1 MLKSIEDREVIM
13 KKYLKITPE
22 GTKDFLF
29 AECSAM
35 DDICGKIESVF
46 VTRGFKR
53 VITPGIEFYDVFSV
67 PCSGISQESMFKT
80 TDNKGRLL
88 VVRPDSTL
96 PIARMVAS
104 RLKNSVMPVRL
115 YYKQAVYRNNP
126 TLTGRRNEFM
136 QMGIEL
142 LGVKGKRADLE
153 LLTTA
158 VSCISSVAD
167 DFRIEL
173 GHADV
178 FDALSKELD
187 IDDDFKE
194 KIRVSIESK
203 NYSALNNLL
212 DKLKPC
218 KAVSAIRSLPS
229 LFGGEEVF
237 DKAYEICKGTKAE
250 SALEYLHKIYK
261 SLLPLN
267 LGNKLIID
275 LGLVQRNDYYT
286 GIVFTGYIN
295 GIGDAV
301 ISGGRYD
308 ELLSEFD
315 APMGAAGFAVD
326 TDAITIKRLTDNDV
340 SYSDNPDV
348 LVFANDGHEIEAINF
363 VARMNKEGKK
373 AQFSV
378 LQTLEQ
384 TQAFASDRGVAE
396 VITVG

>member
-1 MLKSIEDREVIM
+1 M

-35 DDICGKIESVF
+35 DDVCDKIENVF

-53 VITPGIEFYDVFSV
+53 VITPVIEFYDVFSV
-67 PCSGISQESMFKT
+67 PCSGITQESMFKT
-80 TDNKGRLL
+80 VDNKGRLL

-104 RLKNSVMPVRL
+104 RLKTSVLPVRL
-115 YYKQAVYRNNP
+115 YYKQAVYHNNP
-126 TLTGRRNEFM
+126 TLTGRRNEMM

-142 LGVKGKRADLE
+142 LGAGGKRADLE
-153 LLTTA
+153 ILTTA
-158 VSCISSVAD
+158 VECISSVAD

-173 GHADV
+173 GHAEV
-178 FDALSKELD
+178 FDALSRELE
-187 IDDDFKE
+187 IDEDYKE
-194 KIRVSIESK
+194 KIRVSIEGK

-212 DKLKPC
+212 DKLPQS

-237 DKAYEICKGTKAE
+237 EKAYEICKGTEAQQ
-250 SALEYLHKIYK
+250 ALEYLQTIYK
-261 SLLPLN
+261 NLAPLG

-308 ELLSEFD
+308 KLLSEFD
-315 APMGAAGFAVD
+315 APMDAAGFAVD
-326 TDAITIKRLTDNDV
+326 TDAISIKRLSDGEV
-340 SYSDNPDV
+340 SYSDNPDL
-348 LVFANDGHEIEAINF
+348 LVFAKDGFEIEAINL
-363 VARMNKEGKK
+363 VAQLNKEGTK

-378 LQTLEQ
+378 LDTLEE
-384 TQAFASDRGVAE
+384 TQKFAKLRGIKE
-396 VITVG
+396 VRVVG

>member
-1 MLKSIEDREVIM
+1 M
-13 KKYLKITPE
+13 KRNLKITPE

-35 DDICGKIESVF
+35 DDICGRVESVF
-46 VTRGFKR
+46 VQRGFKK
-53 VITPGIEFYDVFSV
+53 VITPGIEFYDVFSLD
-67 PCSGISQESMFKT
+67 CSGIDQQEMYKM

-96 PIARMVAS
+96 PIARMVS
-104 RLKNSVMPVRL
+104 TRLKNSILPVRL

-136 QMGIEL
+136 QMGVEL
-142 LGVKGKRADLE
+142 LGVKGLRADLE
-153 LLTTA
+153 VLTTA
-158 VSCISSVAD
+158 ISAIKAVAK

-173 GHADV
+173 GHAEV
-178 FDALSKELD
+178 FDALSDELE
-187 IDDDFKE
+187 ISEEYKE

-212 DKLKPC
+212 DKLEPC

-237 DKAYEICKGTKAE
+237 DKASQICKGTKAE
-250 SALEYLHKIYK
+250 AALDYLHLIYSK
-261 SLLPLN
+261 LTPLG
-267 LGNKLIID
+267 LGEKLIID

-286 GIVFTGYIN
+286 GFVFAGYVN

-301 ISGGRYD
+301 VTGGRYD
-308 ELLSEFD
+308 ELLAQFGE
-315 APMGAAGFAVD
+315 AHGAAGFAID
-326 TDAITIKRLTDNDV
+326 TDSLTELRLTDANV

-348 LVFANDGHEIEAINF
+348 LIFAADGYEIEAINLAEKLQKDG
-363 VARMNKEGKK
+363 VK

-378 LQTLEQ
+378 LSTLEE
-384 TQAFASDRGVAE
+384 TKEFAKLRGIAE
-396 VITVG
+396 VRTVGC

>member
-1 MLKSIEDREVIM
+1 M

-35 DDICGKIESVF
+35 DDVCDKIENVF

-53 VITPGIEFYDVFSV
+53 VITPVIEFYDVFSV
-67 PCSGISQESMFKT
+67 PCSGITQESMFKT
-80 TDNKGRLL
+80 VDNKGRLL

-104 RLKNSVMPVRL
+104 RLKTSVLPVRL
-115 YYKQAVYRNNP
+115 YYKQAVYHNNP
-126 TLTGRRNEFM
+126 TLTGRRNEMM

-142 LGVKGKRADLE
+142 LGAGGKRADLE
-153 LLTTA
+153 ILTTA
-158 VSCISSVAD
+158 VECISSVAD

-173 GHADV
+173 GHAEV
-178 FDALSKELD
+178 FDALSRELE
-187 IDDDFKE
+187 IDEDYKE
-194 KIRVSIESK
+194 KIRVSIEGK

-212 DKLKPC
+212 DKLPQS

-237 DKAYEICKGTKAE
+237 EKAYEICKGTEAQQ
-250 SALEYLHKIYK
+250 ALEYLQTIYK
-261 SLLPLN
+261 NLAPLG

-308 ELLSEFD
+308 KLLSEFD
-315 APMGAAGFAVD
+315 APMDAAGFAVD
-326 TDAITIKRLTDNDV
+326 TDAISIKRLSDGEV
-340 SYSDNPDV
+340 SYSDNPDL
-348 LVFANDGHEIEAINF
+348 LVFAKDGFEIEAINL
-363 VARMNKEGKK
+363 VAQLNKEGTK

-378 LQTLEQ
+378 LDTLEE
-384 TQAFASDRGVAE
+384 TKKFAQLRGIKE
-396 VITVG
+396 VRVVG

>member
-1 MLKSIEDREVIM
+1 M
-13 KKYLKITPE
+13 KKFLKVTPE

-29 AECSAM
+29 AECFAM
-35 DDICGKIESVF
+35 DDICGQIEDVF
-46 VTRGFKR
+46 KSRGFKR

-67 PCSGISQESMFKT
+67 DCSGISQESMFKSV
-80 TDNKGRLL
+80 DNKGRLL
-88 VVRPDSTL
+88 VFRPDSTL
-96 PIARMVAS
+96 PIARVVAS
-104 RLKNSVMPVRL
+104 RLKNSTMPVRL

-153 LLTTA
+153 ILSTA
-158 VSCISSVAD
+158 VKCISAVAD

-173 GHADV
+173 GHAEV
-178 FDALSKELD
+178 FDALSQELN
-187 IDDDFKE
+187 IDEDYKE
-194 KIRVSIESK
+194 KIRLSIESK

-212 DKLKPC
+212 DKLEPC
-218 KAVSAIRSLPS
+218 QAVSAIRSLPS
-229 LFGGEEVF
+229 LFGGIEVF
-237 DKAYEICKGTKAE
+237 EKATQICKGTKALQ
-250 SALEYLHKIYK
+250 ALKYLQEIYRE
-261 SLLPLN
+261 LAPLG
-267 LGNKLIID
+267 LGDKLIID

-315 APMGAAGFAVD
+315 APMGAAGFAID
-326 TDAITIKRLTDNDV
+326 TDAITIKRLSDNKV
-340 SYSDNPDV
+340 SYSDNPQV
-348 LVFANDGHEIEAINF
+348 LVYASDGHEIEGINLTESL
-363 VARMNKEGKK
+363 NNQGIK

-378 LQTLEQ
+378 LPTLEE
-384 TQAFASDRGVAE
+384 TKSFAEKRGIAE
-396 VITVG
+396 VRVVE